1 MLNISIII
9 ISMTKTP
16 ESTWIFSLFWSDD
29 QNPSTC
35 TGIGYCS
42 FIFQFLKHSSEPTTL
57 LVDFKSVIR
66 RVPLKNVSKI
76 IGAFDLGWN
85 TINTVCSHNTLNIM
99 YDSYIENSLKP
110 CKGDR
115 WREKCPL
122 EIMNIK
128 LCGNVLKTM
137 FHVLSFANTNLF
149 QSRNFTP
156 YTIHAF
162 SHSFL
167 LRIFSTNGQFPQIY

>member
-1 MLNISIII
+1 M
-9 ISMTKTP
+9 
-16 ESTWIFSLFWSDD
+16 
-29 QNPSTC
+29 
-35 TGIGYCS
+35 
-42 FIFQFLKHSSEPTTL
+42 
-57 LVDFKSVIR
+57 SVIR

-115 WREKCPL
+115 RREKCPL

-128 LCGNVLKTM
+128 LQYPIPVQVERFWPSDQNKENIQ
-137 FHVLSFANTNLF
+137 VLS
-149 QSRNFTP
+149 RNHLIEKARESDEHFMLSG
-156 YTIHAF
+156 YIHEF
-162 SHSFL
+162 MS
-167 LRIFSTNGQFPQIY
+167 NGLSEL